1 MGHKHRHSA
10 DPHLQHTI
18 DWAQVGHGNQAVAQ
32 MAYLCLGVN
41 VILSIAKGVA
51 GYGWSSSTLL
61 ADAVHALSDTIS
73 DLATILCL
81 YKAKQLPTARYPLG
95 YGKMETLGSFFI
107 SCMLLSGS
115 VSIGVHALIQMLDR
129 LAPALPWLEQ
139 ARMLLYQIPDT
150 PAHLHTHEHGPV
162 LTEPRAI
169 IFVIVNLIIKEMLYR
184 VMRTTARNT
193 RSTMLE
199 ASAQHQRSESSAS
212 IISLITLSG
221 SWVGYSWLDPLG
233 GMARAVHNGVD
244 AWRLLVRSLEH
255 LCDRSA
261 DSDVLQSV
269 EAALASAST
278 QAKENDARPAFTW
291 SDLAVVPS
299 GPLLVV
305 FVTLYFEQHVLLKDA
320 VATEEWLGERVRA
333 MHPEVRR
340 AYLRSDDHASHQ
352 DVDTSAIAPAVE
364 LWNTIRVARVRR
376 RLVTPRQTRLV

>member
-1 MGHKHRHSA
+1 
-10 DPHLQHTI
+10 
-18 DWAQVGHGNQAVAQ
+18 
-32 MAYLCLGVN
+32 
-41 VILSIAKGVA
+41 
-51 GYGWSSSTLL
+51 
-61 ADAVHALSDTIS
+61 
-73 DLATILCL
+73 
-81 YKAKQLPTARYPLG
+81 
-95 YGKMETLGSFFI
+95 
-107 SCMLLSGS
+107 
-115 VSIGVHALIQMLDR
+115 
-129 LAPALPWLEQ
+129 
-139 ARMLLYQIPDT
+139 
-150 PAHLHTHEHGPV
+150 
-162 LTEPRAI
+162 
-169 IFVIVNLIIKEMLYR
+169 
-184 VMRTTARNT
+184 
-193 RSTMLE
+193 MLE

-299 GPLLVV
+299 GPLLVI

-333 MHPEVRR
+333 VYPEVRR

-352 DVDTSAIAPAVE
+352 VVDTSAIAPAVE